1 MPDKPSIFAKQSL
14 NLHKNHVCAEV
25 SYIIGCQESD
35 GRTSTKQALTSSLKT
50 AVLHLENSNSLQMAR
65 KIRRVSGEAV
75 GEVHGAR
82 RVHRA
87 GSRSCIFCDSHHASG
102 TTEIP
107 NTANV
112 NIDVMS
118 SVINI
123 YNSNNVI
130 MRNDTTV
137 TMTTISVPQYT
148 EVNLSVEEDSLPSTM
163 YRIHAVTLSP
173 TGLNNTD
180 GTPRSFDFSNGNQQR
195 LHTVL
200 MTIRCSA
207 NTTLP

>member
-1 MPDKPSIFAKQSL
+1 
-14 NLHKNHVCAEV
+14 
-25 SYIIGCQESD
+25 
-35 GRTSTKQALTSSLKT
+35 
-50 AVLHLENSNSLQMAR
+50 MAR

-87 GSRSCIFCDSHHASG
+87 GSRRCIFCDSHHATG
-102 TTEIP
+102 TTETS
-107 NTANV
+107 NTTNEPV
-112 NIDVMS
+112 NIGVMS
-118 SVINI
+118 SAIDI
-123 YNSNNVI
+123 YNSYNAI

-137 TMTTISVPQYT
+137 TMMTFSVPQHT
-148 EVNLSVEEDSLPSTM
+148 QVNLSVEEDNLPPTM

-173 TGLNNTD
+173 TGLNNAD
-180 GTPRSFDFSNGNQQR
+180 GTPRSHDFSTGDQGQ